1 MAKRKPKQRGY
12 RSKASYQTKDPVKRA
27 RSLSNLK
34 SFKGEKRKLKPT
46 DLRYRLPIGHIEFIE
61 RHFYIPETRRP
72 IVLLPF
78 QKQIL
83 DRLFRKKV
91 KPNLAVIG
99 QPKKSGKST
108 LAAAIAL
115 YYLCT
120 KRESEVYLLASD
132 REQQELTCYNKLVKS
147 IRMNERL
154 RKVCSIKAGKGRIE
168 YQDSFIQILAPNS
181 SLAGINPSLVIAEEL
196 WSWTTTEHKRCW
208 DELVNVP
215 TRQEN
220 LNLVTSYAG
229 FAEDEDSILFE
240 LYKKGIDQAEGRAE
254 KDSQFLFKWFNESL
268 YKQIPWV
275 TQKYL
280 TQQRNRL
287 RPNTYKRLFCNE
299 WASGAESFVD
309 SRVLD
314 ACTNSDYKRG
324 LSFDG
329 KVAVGIDIGLKHDT
343 SAIVLVG
350 KINKDTLAVVDH
362 KCFIPQKGLTLDL
375 ERTVEAAMLAY
386 SKKYK
391 IKVAFYDPFQF
402 ARSSKTLQNAGLNMQ
417 EYPQTN
423 SNCVLMSETL
433 AGLLNN
439 QSLMLYPD
447 RELRQHLLNAQA
459 KESPRGWRLVKRNQA
474 RKIDLAVALA
484 IAVQAAQENFLL
496 KNLRKGKIFIEGV
509 VNDWND
515 GEDTF
520 STEQFVRQRMG
531 LDKKETNTNNGK
543 GRIFIG

>member
-72 IVLLPF
+72 IVLLDF
-78 QKQIL
+78 QKKIL

-115 YYLCT
+115 FYLCT
-120 KRESEVYLLASD
+120 KPMSETYLLASD
-132 REQQELTCYNKLVKS
+132 KEQTELTCFNKIVKS
-147 IRMNERL
+147 IRMNPRL
-154 RKVCSIKAGKGRIE
+154 RKECRIKVGKGRIE
-168 YQDSFIQILAPNS
+168 FEESFVQILAPNS
-181 SLAGINPSLVIAEEL
+181 TLAGINPSLVVAEEL
-196 WSWTTTEHKRCW
+196 WGWTTAEHRRCW

-215 TRQEN
+215 TRAEN

-240 LYKKGIDQAEGRAE
+240 LYKKGIDQAEGRTE
-254 KDSQFLFKWFNESL
+254 KDNQFLFRWFGEEL
-268 YKQIPWV
+268 YRQVPWV

-287 RPNTYKRLFCNE
+287 RPNTYKRLFCNQ
-299 WASGAESFVD
+299 WASGAEIFID

-314 ACTNSDYKRG
+314 ACTNDSYKRG
-324 LSFDG
+324 LPSDSE
-329 KVAVGIDIGLKHDT
+329 VCVGIDVGLKHDT

-350 KINKDTLAVVDH
+350 KIDKDTLAVVDH
-362 KCFIPQKGLTLDL
+362 RVFIPKEGQTLDL
-375 ERTVEAAMLAY
+375 ERTVENAMLRFAE
-386 SKKYK
+386 KYK
-391 IKVAFYDPFQF
+391 IKVAFYDPYQF
-402 ARSSKTLQNAGLNMQ
+402 ARSAKTMQNAGLNMQ

-423 SNCVLMSETL
+423 SNCVAMSETL
-433 AGLLNN
+433 SGLLNN

-459 KESPRGWRLVKRNQA
+459 KETPRGWRLVKRKQT

-484 IAVQAAQENFLL
+484 ISVQAAQENFLL
-496 KNLRKGKIFIEGV
+496 KSSRKGKIFIENV
-509 VNDWND
+509 VNDWSD
-515 GEDTF
+515 GEDDF
-520 STEQFVRQRMG
+520 SVENWVRERFGLTERKSNVN
-531 LDKKETNTNNGK
+531 DGK
-543 GRIFIG
+543 GKIFFG